1 MSANAFASR
10 PRPYRPGVNALHVT
24 SDQPAIPAREFL
36 NLWWQV
42 AILSF
47 GGPAAQIGVMQ
58 RLIVDD
64 KQWLPQE
71 EFNHALN
78 FCMLLPGPE
87 AQQLATYIGWRLK
100 GVRGGLAAGILF
112 VVPGALVM
120 LGLSLLYVTVGQTGF
135 VEGLLFGL
143 KCAVLAIVAQALL
156 RMAGKVVVGRVAGL
170 IAAGAF
176 AGMFLFDLPF
186 PLIIAA
192 AALAGWWLYGE
203 SKPSLAG
210 VPVISSVPIRV
221 SVWVLMLWLG
231 PLGLL
236 WLWLG
241 SESVWTQLGG
251 FFSLVSMMSFGGA
264 YAVLAWVAQFAAD
277 AQGWIEP
284 GEMLDGLGLA
294 ETTPGPLILVTQ
306 FVGFL
311 AAWRHATGLDPL
323 LAGSLGGLLTTWMMF
338 APSFLWI
345 FLFAPWV
352 ERMRAHPGL
361 AAALRGITAGVVGVI
376 AFLATWFALRLL
388 FGELRELAGFGLSP
402 QVPVL
407 SSIDPVAVA
416 LSLGAAVLLFGLRL
430 GLFRVVALSALGGWL
445 LTI

>member
-210 VPVISSVPIRV
+210 APVISSVPIRV

>member
-1 MSANAFASR
+1 
-10 PRPYRPGVNALHVT
+10 
-24 SDQPAIPAREFL
+24 
-36 NLWWQV
+36 
-42 AILSF
+42 
-47 GGPAAQIGVMQ
+47 
-58 RLIVDD
+58 
-64 KQWLPQE
+64 
-71 EFNHALN
+71 
-78 FCMLLPGPE
+78 
-87 AQQLATYIGWRLK
+87 
-100 GVRGGLAAGILF
+100 
-112 VVPGALVM
+112 
-120 LGLSLLYVTVGQTGF
+120 
-135 VEGLLFGL
+135 
-143 KCAVLAIVAQALL
+143 
-156 RMAGKVVVGRVAGL
+156 
-170 IAAGAF
+170 
-176 AGMFLFDLPF
+176 
-186 PLIIAA
+186 
-192 AALAGWWLYGE
+192 
-203 SKPSLAG
+203 
-210 VPVISSVPIRV
+210 
-221 SVWVLMLWLG
+221 
-231 PLGLL
+231 
-236 WLWLG
+236 
-241 SESVWTQLGG
+241 
-251 FFSLVSMMSFGGA
+251 
-264 YAVLAWVAQFAAD
+264 
-277 AQGWIEP
+277 
-284 GEMLDGLGLA
+284 MLDGLGLA